1 MKNKTTLEF
10 FWDKEDNFTEYTY
23 NNQDF
28 YEMNLE
34 RLRYL
39 VISCDYIDNNP
50 FYGCIDRT
58 TLDIINQEAF
68 DKLSSMEYDDLYD
81 MKEDNGWD
89 WMGDDFEHMCE
100 YFNFV
105 CGHLGTHTYTTQV
118 MNECEYLEVGMLEI
132 PEKYLSNL
140 LAKQAYIDGVQ
151 DAESV
156 IQIG

>member
-1 MKNKTTLEF
+1 MKNKTTLDF

-34 RLRYL
+34 RFRYL

-50 FYGCIDRT
+50 FYGCVDVK
-58 TLDIINQEAF
+58 TLDIVNQEAF

-81 MKEDNGWD
+81 MKEEQDWD
-89 WMGDDFEHMCE
+89 WIGEDFVHMCE

-105 CGHLGTHTYTTQV
+105 CDHLGTHTYTTQV
-118 MNECEYLEVGMLEI
+118 MNDCEYLDVAMFQI
-132 PEKYLSNL
+132 PEQYLSNP
-140 LAKQAYIDGVQ
+140 LAKQAYLDGVA
-151 DAESV
+151 DAEC
-156 IQIG
+156 QN